1 MDELGHNPSKFLEDY
16 LDIKLDS
23 WMAKF
28 IDRCY
33 IEKYH
38 MINYP
43 HRNGRTMTVIMLKI
57 LNKEKLNDM
66 ELKWCKK
73 FLSEE
78 VYQDLL
84 DNNQHL

>member
-1 MDELGHNPSKFLEDY
+1 MKYLECNPSDFCEAY
-16 LDIKLDS
+16 LGIKLNK
-23 WMAKF
+23 WQKLI
-28 IDRCY
+28 IDT
-33 IEKYH
+33 IKQNEKLI
-38 MINYP
+38 INYP
-43 HRNGRTMTVIMLKI
+43 NRNGRTMTVIMLKI

-73 FLSEE
+73 ILSKE